1 MLSGKKADNIPSSS
15 CDAVKF
21 SVHHGSLY
29 FKDCLIWL
37 YLSEGNK
44 LPTIPRKSHVPVK
57 EIIQMAAEKKKEE
70 QGKEFKG
77 KKEKLPQQWQNNE
90 EKT

>member
-1 MLSGKKADNIPSSS
+1 
-15 CDAVKF
+15 
-21 SVHHGSLY
+21 
-29 FKDCLIWL
+29 
-37 YLSEGNK
+37 
-44 LPTIPRKSHVPVK
+44 
-57 EIIQMAAEKKKEE
+57 MAAEKKKEE